1 MKIEQKRREMELK
14 VKYVRA
20 EAVEKTF
27 AEAEAAS
34 RSDLCFTHS
43 TPNTKPTEEN
53 TPKHPQDRKPGSS
66 HSALVN
72 DTPQFSAPIRQTS
85 IPAGQSWA
93 PSVIPNSSLSAAKH
107 PDVTDTRWLMTLAY
121 TSSHWWRHFTKAEL
135 VTFDGNPLEYWS
147 FIRAFENTVG
157 QETIG
162 DGAKLTRLLQYCK
175 GKARQ
180 LLQCCAVKGPS
191 EGYAL
196 AVRLLKER
204 FGDEHTISQ
213 SWIDKVTERPIVND
227 NAALQDLADDLRC
240 CRETL
245 NTMGYLNELN
255 NRGSLLSIIEK
266 LPYHLKTRWLKEVHR
281 IKTIKKRTPNID
293 DVTKFITTAAE
304 EVRDPVFGKIV
315 QRSSI
320 KKELKLKDTKRNNG
334 RANFG
339 IQTSSTK
346 TPDVKPS
353 VGTPT
358 KTATPCPCCGQLHYL
373 NPCDAF
379 KAMRIK
385 DRFAFVISYVQS
397 RDVARSIASICT
409 FHFHAVT
416 PVVHRRAINLRL
428 MVLQAHRR
436 QQPQIAQL
444 WYATSL
450 GPAWVRLPC
459 QLFLSRS
466 GHTGVSSL

>member
-1 MKIEQKRREMELK
+1 MRTPRDEHLVNEEKMKSFADYWKETQSKAIQFRSSVTDWLKENQAQGELEVPIDDPEDDVDVSDSISQRGNRSSRDGISYISTSASSGSSRVSARLRAKAEKAALEAEALVLQEHNAIELASLRTMMELEEQKMKIEQKRREMELK

-107 PDVTDTRWLMTLAY
+107 PDVTDILYQMVNDTRIHQQSLVEALQLP
-121 TSSHWWRHFTKAEL
+121 KAEL

-180 LLQCCAVKGPS
+180 LLQCCAAKG
-191 EGYAL
+191 
-196 AVRLLKER
+196 
-204 FGDEHTISQ
+204 
-213 SWIDKVTERPIVND
+213 
-227 NAALQDLADDLRC
+227 
-240 CRETL
+240 
-245 NTMGYLNELN
+245 
-255 NRGSLLSIIEK
+255 
-266 LPYHLKTRWLKEVHR
+266 
-281 IKTIKKRTPNID
+281 
-293 DVTKFITTAAE
+293 
-304 EVRDPVFGKIV
+304 
-315 QRSSI
+315 
-320 KKELKLKDTKRNNG
+320 
-334 RANFG
+334 
-339 IQTSSTK
+339 
-346 TPDVKPS
+346 
-353 VGTPT
+353 
-358 KTATPCPCCGQLHYL
+358 
-373 NPCDAF
+373 
-379 KAMRIK
+379 
-385 DRFAFVISYVQS
+385 
-397 RDVARSIASICT
+397 AR
-409 FHFHAVT
+409 
-416 PVVHRRAINLRL
+416 
-428 MVLQAHRR
+428 
-436 QQPQIAQL
+436 
-444 WYATSL
+444 
-450 GPAWVRLPC
+450 
-459 QLFLSRS
+459 
-466 GHTGVSSL
+466 